1 MSSGKQTLRVYRCP
15 HCGYTGYRQVH
26 GEDEDCPCNLC
37 SGILS
42 PTPNMKYV
50 RSVED
55 ATRAVQQMLLKQ
67 RSTESLPKSRH
78 GLGVRRRVFNVI
90 SDLSD
95 LNRGRGVSRKRV
107 MEECIEAQMDLD
119 KVRRF
124 IRQLVE
130 AGHVN
135 ETDGVLTPVEEDDW

>member
-1 MSSGKQTLRVYRCP
+1 VTSAKQTLRVYRCP
-15 HCGYTGYRQVH
+15 HCGYTGYRPVH
-26 GEDEDCPCNLC
+26 GKEEDSACNLC
-37 SGILS
+37 SGTVS
-42 PTPNMKYV
+42 PKPSMKYV
-50 RSVED
+50 RTVKD

-67 RSTESLPKSRH
+67 RSTEVSTKSRH

-95 LNRGRGVSRKRV
+95 LNRGRGVSRKSV
-107 MEECIEAQMDLD
+107 MEECREAQMDLD

-135 ETDGVLTPVEEDDW
+135 ETDGVLIPVEEDDW

>member
-1 MSSGKQTLRVYRCP
+1 MTSVKQTLRVYRCP
-15 HCGYTGYRQVH
+15 HCGYTGYRQVY
-26 GEDEDCPCNLC
+26 GEDEDSMCNLC
-37 SGILS
+37 SGTVS
-42 PTPNMKYV
+42 PTPYMKYV
-50 RSVED
+50 RTVED

-67 RSTESLPKSRH
+67 RSTELPPKSRH
-78 GLGVRRRVFNVI
+78 GLGLRRRVFNVI

-107 MEECIEAQMDLD
+107 LEECREVEMDLD
-119 KVRRF
+119 KVRRY

-135 ETDGVLTPVEEDDW
+135 ETDSVLTPVGEGDW